1 MSLVLRNYQHDS
13 IQQVFA
19 AWRSG
24 ARSVCLVMPT
34 GAGKTVVFLWLLQYA
49 HEHRRRVLVV
59 GNRRLLINQ
68 AADKAEG
75 YDIPYGVIMA
85 DSMQGDHGSRNQ
97 IASLQTLESRCIYEK
112 WSNFPTGHGL
122 PEANLVIVDECHQQP
137 DAYQR
142 LLAFYPDAKVLAVT
156 ATPVGPEGKTL
167 VPTYYDV
174 LIEGVKNSELIAQGH
189 LLPTKVFAPS
199 EPSLDG
205 VKVVNKQEYNQSALG
220 KRILECHVF
229 GDVFKEWEPYQDRA
243 TVCFVPGVAFGNS
256 LCEQFNRRLGN
267 GTAHIITAKTKPVER
282 EAAYDSIKSG
292 DARLLVSVDVLREG
306 FDLPVLQCGIDLQP
320 NQQLRTYWQKVGR
333 IKRPH
338 AGQQTATY
346 LDFAGNYWRFPHP
359 DEDPEW
365 PQGGSEETSQEVI
378 ERKRKE
384 AGEPQPIMCP
394 ACSFVR
400 SKGPTCPNCGRQA
413 GEAIRRIRMADGKL
427 VEVPAVAR
435 QAKQVSDAERLFG
448 KWQSR
453 LFGALRSGLSYAQ
466 CAHLFQKQ
474 TGRYPDVGWPGTFP
488 KGSLEWKLKPVDQY
502 TPGKL
507 AQACRIQKEKL
518 REQ

>member
-1 MSLVLRNYQHDS
+1 MLQLRQYQHDAL
-13 IQQVFA
+13 QQVFA
-19 AWRSG
+19 AWRAG
-24 ARSVCLVMPT
+24 ARSVLLVCPT
-34 GAGKTVVFLWLLQYA
+34 GSGKRYMALWLLQYA
-49 HEHRRRVLVV
+49 HENRRKVLFV

-68 AADKAEG
+68 AADDAERFEV
-75 YDIPYGVIMA
+75 PYGVIMA
-85 DSMQGDHGSRNQ
+85 DVMQGDHGSRNQ

-122 PEANLVIVDECHQQP
+122 PEADLLIHDEAHSDSDRFQK
-137 DAYQR
+137 
-142 LLAFYPDAKVLAVT
+142 LAGFYPAAKILGLT
-156 ATPVGPEGKTL
+156 ATPLGSEGRAIS
-167 VPTYYDV
+167 PHPYDC

-205 VKVVNKQEYNQSALG
+205 VKVVNKQEYNQTALG
-220 KRILECHVF
+220 KRVQECHVF
-229 GDVFKEWEPYQDRA
+229 ADVFKEWEPYLDRA
-243 TVCFVPGVAFGNS
+243 TVAFVPGVAFGNS

-267 GTAHIITAKTKPVER
+267 GTAHIITAKTKPAER
-282 EAAYDSIKSG
+282 
-292 DARLLVSVDVLREG
+292 ARILDTINSDGRGICVSVDVLREG
-306 FDLPVLQCGIDLQP
+306 FDLPVLSCGIDLQP
-320 NQQLRTYWQKVGR
+320 NAQLRTFWQKLGR
-333 IKRPH
+333 IKRPFGTQ
-338 AGQQTATY
+338 ATALW

-365 PQGGSEETSQEVI
+365 PQGGTEETSQEVI

-384 AGEPQPIMCP
+384 SGDPQPIMCP

-400 SKGPTCPNCGRQA
+400 SRGPSCPNCGRVA
-413 GEAIRRIRMADGKL
+413 GEAIRRIRMGTGELK
-427 VEVPAVAR
+427 EVPAVAR
-435 QAKQVSDAERLFG
+435 QAKQASDAERLFT

-474 TGRYPDVGWPGTFP
+474 TGRYPDQGWVGTFP
-488 KGSLEWKLKPVDQY
+488 KGSLEWKLKPADQF

-507 AQACRIQKEKL
+507 AQACRVQKEKL
-518 REQ
+518 SEPG